1 MQKEFYFTGTK
12 KDTYPTK
19 NTINLY
25 YKEDKTTRPSTI
37 ALYVLFFAVVLL
49 ALAKLLIFDMLIVL
63 NDKKVTYEK
72 NQSYLENQLV
82 YLKDYNE
89 INDEYNRYSF
99 SYLTEDEV
107 VCDRLEVVAMLEE
120 TVFKQATADSVIV
133 TENVVSLSYQGLNLE
148 ETASLVKAL
157 EEYEIVEKVDVNT
170 ASLNSSDEKDNL
182 TTKMVITLVGE
193 AGGAQ

>member
-89 INDEYNRYSF
+89 ISDEYNRYSF